1 MFTPNVPT
9 NECNTALYLSASGTN
24 YGAPQLSCDGISVGL
39 RDVIYEGD
47 GVYAAEYNVYS
58 NGTLLE
64 GATVDS
70 SYSVNVTVNSNQII
84 NIKNL
89 NSYPI
94 PSGAL
99 SQSYGSS
106 DTELNLISAPV
117 KSNPLS
123 VSLSPLQETITPGQL
138 VNIKATVSGGTGEY
152 TYQWYSGSSSTCS
165 EDTVFGSSM
174 TTVSNSQDFAVYP
187 NSTTSYCL
195 EVQSPGAATIY
206 SQMVTITVNS
216 NSVTSNS
223 LQNYVFLT
231 NTGSSGA
238 YTPMV

>member
-1 MFTPNVPT
+1 M
-9 NECNTALYLSASGTN
+9 LLSITIVAVSFC
-24 YGAPQLSCDGISVGL
+24 PV
-39 RDVIYEGD
+39 R
-47 GVYAAEYNVYS
+47 
-58 NGTLLE
+58 
-64 GATVDS
+64 
-70 SYSVNVTVNSNQII
+70 SNQ
-84 NIKNL
+84 
-89 NSYPI
+89 
-94 PSGAL
+94 
-99 SQSYGSS
+99 
-106 DTELNLISAPV
+106 
-117 KSNPLS
+117 LS
-123 VSLSPLQETITPGQL
+123 VSLSPLQETISPGQL

-238 YTPMV
+238 YTPMVFVNLTGNGPCFAQSSSCVLESSGTSFFMHNFPAVSCTRCSADRRRETLSPRHCL